1 MDYFCGRETRFGIFS
16 SIPRQCKQPAL
27 PSSRDNKVPI
37 IVKGLSCRLTCA
49 LMRLCQVRIVA
60 VPEVREAHGRFPC
73 DRHRDRSE
81 LELMFGDTVDFSLCD
96 FKVRHVI
103 IV

>member
-1 MDYFCGRETRFGIFS
+1 
-16 SIPRQCKQPAL
+16 
-27 PSSRDNKVPI
+27 
-37 IVKGLSCRLTCA
+37 
-49 LMRLCQVRIVA
+49 MRLCQVRIVA